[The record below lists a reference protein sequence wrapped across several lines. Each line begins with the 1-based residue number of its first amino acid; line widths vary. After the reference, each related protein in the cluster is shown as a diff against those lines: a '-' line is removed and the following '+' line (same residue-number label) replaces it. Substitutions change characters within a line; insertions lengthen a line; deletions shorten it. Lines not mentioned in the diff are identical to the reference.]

1 MRYDD
6 YSNEAVELAIALAN
20 GFWRPADHAALVRAG
35 ERFVAAHRQLAREH
49 SVPDRPM
56 TDKDLAEFEH
66 LAGRIRLVICES
78 DETAA
83 LERLNQLLECCET
96 APRVSVHDGSAHVHY
111 APDNA
116 DFLDWV
122 AANAAMGL
130 AMAVC
135 AHGRD
140 RLGVCAAESCGNV
153 YVDASKNR
161 SRRYCSDTCASRTTV
176 RALRSRR
183 AVAKSAAAQ

>member
-1 MRYDD
+1 MRYGD

-20 GFWRPADHAALVRAG
+20 GFWRPTDRTALARAG
-35 ERFVAAHRQLAREH
+35 EAFAAAHRQLTGEH
-49 SVPDRPM
+49 CVPDRPM
-56 TDKDLAEFEH
+56 TDKDVDEFEH
-66 LAGRIRLVICES
+66 LAGRIRGVICEP
-78 DETAA
+78 DDTAA
-83 LERLNQLLECCET
+83 LAQLNQLLECCET

-111 APDNA
+111 APDGA

-135 AHGRD
+135 THGRD
-140 RLGVCAAESCGNV
+140 RLGVCSAESCDNV

-183 AVAKSAAAQ
+183 AVARSAGA